1 MFELAEALMLR
12 MFLDLTPV
20 NSDVLVSLVC
30 ASKIFHVLDT
40 LGPVMWEA
48 AHLVTPEQHHQ

>member
-1 MFELAEALMLR
+1 